1 MTRNAPRSGAP
12 GADNAAPTA
21 QAIADQLWGRRNRS
35 IELPPPGAP
44 RVLTIH
50 VALVGS
56 EPEIW
61 RRVEVR
67 DTLTLDHVHTVL
79 QVAMGWTDSHLHHF
93 GGPGAGPSEPPWFVT
108 AYDEEDGTA
117 ESSARLGQVLCA
129 PGDGL
134 SYVYDFGDD
143 WVHHLTL
150 ESSRPATDAV
160 PTVRCL
166 DGAGSC
172 PPEDVGGIG
181 TWNALAAALRAD
193 PDPHALIDDLSMYAG
208 WLPEGTD
215 PDAFPIDAVN
225 TELSRLGDSLRL
237 PTPHPVVEEL
247 VSGTTPDV
255 RTELRELLLAAHR
268 RRDVSVSD
276 EQWVA
281 LLRPW
286 QTILDLAHP
295 DGIPLTAAGWIAPAH
310 CERLWHESGLAWEF
324 GKGNR
329 EQNTPEVHLLRED
342 AAAARLIRRYKGRL
356 VLTPLGRKAV
366 RDRESLL
373 DAIANYLLD
382 TGEQFDQHAAAV
394 TLLLVAGGTSPG
406 TGSEAGPFTITTAVG
421 RLLTDIGWRSG
432 SPHGFQYG
440 VPGLF
445 RVQRALLPGRIAT
458 RADFTAYAEP
468 APRALA
474 RRALWPRT

>member
-172 PPEDVGGIG
+172 PPKDVGGIG

-225 TELSRLGDSLRL
+225 TELSRLGDSFRL

-295 DGIPLTAAGWIAPAH
+295 DGLRLARELAAGADVVVDNFAVGVM
-310 CERLWHESGLAWEF
+310 ERLGLGEAALRAFALSIDVIRSTRYRCRQTRSLGHWSGL
-324 GKGNR
+324 
-329 EQNTPEVHLLRED
+329 D
-342 AAAARLIRRYKGRL
+342 RL
-356 VLTPLGRKAV
+356 VMRP
-366 RDRESLL
+366 D
-373 DAIANYLLD
+373 
-382 TGEQFDQHAAAV
+382 
-394 TLLLVAGGTSPG
+394 
-406 TGSEAGPFTITTAVG
+406 
-421 RLLTDIGWRSG
+421 
-432 SPHGFQYG
+432 
-440 VPGLF
+440 PGLVGPSHQCLN
-445 RVQRALLPGRIAT
+445 RRGVVRHQAASMR
-458 RADFTAYAEP
+458 
-468 APRALA
+468 PRFPS
-474 RRALWPRT
+474 RPWQ

>member
-1 MTRNAPRSGAP
+1 MLR
-12 GADNAAPTA
+12 
-21 QAIADQLWGRRNRS
+21 
-35 IELPPPGAP
+35 
-44 RVLTIH
+44 
-50 VALVGS
+50 
-56 EPEIW
+56 
-61 RRVEVR
+61 
-67 DTLTLDHVHTVL
+67 
-79 QVAMGWTDSHLHHF
+79 
-93 GGPGAGPSEPPWFVT
+93 
-108 AYDEEDGTA
+108 
-117 ESSARLGQVLCA
+117 A

-134 SYVYDFGDD
+134 TYVYDFGDD

-150 ESSRPATDAV
+150 ESSRPATDEG
-160 PTVRCL
+160 PTAGCV

-193 PDPHALIDDLSMYAG
+193 PDPHAFIDDLRMYAD

-225 TELSRLGDSLRL
+225 SELTRLGDILRL
-237 PTPHPVVEEL
+237 PTPHPVVEDL
-247 VSGTTPDV
+247 VNRTSRDV
-255 RTELRELLLAAHR
+255 RTELLELLLTAHR
-268 RRDVSVSD
+268 RLDEPVSD
-276 EQWVA
+276 KQWVA

-286 QTILDLAHP
+286 QTILDLANP

-324 GKGNR
+324 GRGNR

-342 AAAARLIRRYKGRL
+342 ATAARLIRRYKGRL

-366 RDRESLL
+366 RDRETLL
-373 DAIANYLLD
+373 DAIARYLLD

-394 TLLLVAGGTSPG
+394 ALLFVAGRTSPEPG
-406 TGSEAGPFTITTAVG
+406 TEPITITSEVD
-421 RLLTDIGWRSG
+421 RLLTNIGWRSD

-440 VPGLF
+440 APGLF

-458 RADFTAYAEP
+458 RATSTAYAEP
-468 APRALA
+468 AARSLA